1 MIRSKK
7 YTTAQLEIL
16 MRDENQAVGDSKLP
30 QLQIFVNTAVR
41 YALSIIQKDAE
52 EDLLT
57 IDLS

>member
-41 YALSIIQKDAE
+41 YALSII
-52 EDLLT
+52 
-57 IDLS
+57 